1 MRADDRRAR
10 FVGVEAYEAEGGRV
24 LRDLEKTCAKLRV
37 RTRIEAVAVAVRDGI
52 IDPDAE

>member
-1 MRADDRRAR
+1 MATHDGPSFALLTVHERRQ
-10 FVGVEAYEAEGGRV
+10 
-24 LRDLEKTCAKLRV
+24 TCAKLRV

>member
-1 MRADDRRAR
+1 MPDQPRCWAIRST
-10 FVGVEAYEAEGGRV
+10 EATESGY
-24 LRDLEKTCAKLRV
+24 LEKTCAKLRV